1 MSNVNGKIS
10 FNKTGKYS
18 RTAKVNL
25 PKKIYEQLNITED
38 DRDIEMNVVE
48 NKIII
53 KKVSK
58 NYIKQC
64 STDIIKG
71 KIVFNKSGK
80 DSRTARFN
88 LPKKIYEQL
97 NITEDDRDIEMNVVE
112 NKIVIN
118 KHN

>member
-25 PKKIYEQLNITED
+25 PKKIY
-38 DRDIEMNVVE
+38 
-48 NKIII
+48 
-53 KKVSK
+53 
-58 NYIKQC
+58 Y
-64 STDIIKG
+64 
-71 KIVFNKSGK
+71 
-80 DSRTARFN
+80 
-88 LPKKIYEQL
+88 QL